1 MNAILCFFCFLH
13 VFWTELTPQVERQ
26 CLELKPQE
34 GKAVFLLRKAMQK
47 LTAATPENF
56 EASQKDFEETIKVQ
70 LEAAA
75 LPATCRLFSIDFS
88 ISAFSYQP
96 GVKSARQLEAKK
108 IT

>member
-1 MNAILCFFCFLH
+1 MFLFFVRFLDGVDTSSGDS
-13 VFWTELTPQVERQ
+13 VFLQ
-26 CLELKPQE
+26 LKPQE

-70 LEAAA
+70 LEAA

>member
-1 MNAILCFFCFLH
+1 MFLFFVRFLDGVDTSSGDS
-13 VFWTELTPQVERQ
+13 VFLQ
-26 CLELKPQE
+26 LKPQE

-96 GVKSARQLEAKK
+96 GFKSARQLEAKK